1 MTVNNEKHKIMITL
15 IHNSCDS
22 LSEWAKKTDCDKMSK
37 LLKIITIDSENIYNR
52 LSSSKE
58 TDDEYNYNLKK
69 LENIYAFLGDLFPDM
84 EDFLA
89 KPLDDTLWEYFTKI
103 ISNNTARNKEF
114 KKYEINEN

>member
-1 MTVNNEKHKIMITL
+1 MTVNNEKHEIMIYL
-15 IHNSCDS
+15 IRNSCKM
-22 LSEWAKKTDCDKMSK
+22 LSEWAKKADCDKMSK
-37 LLKIITIDSENIYNR
+37 LVKIITIDSENIYNR

-103 ISNNTARNKEF
+103 ISNNTAHNKEF